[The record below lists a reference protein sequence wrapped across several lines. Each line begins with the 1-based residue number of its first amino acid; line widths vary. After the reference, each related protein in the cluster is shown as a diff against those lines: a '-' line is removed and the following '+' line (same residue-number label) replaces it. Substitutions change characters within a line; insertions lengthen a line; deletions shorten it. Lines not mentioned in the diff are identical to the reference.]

1 MEKEQ
6 LLNIAP
12 KYIDMVKRFQSIPN
26 TRKNIKRVKMILD
39 FVSWYRKNEETL
51 TDDEKI
57 FLQNNIYNVH
67 ESNFYVSH
75 A

>member
-39 FVSWYRKNEETL
+39 FVSWYRKNEKTL

-67 ESNFYVSH
+67 ESDFYVSH